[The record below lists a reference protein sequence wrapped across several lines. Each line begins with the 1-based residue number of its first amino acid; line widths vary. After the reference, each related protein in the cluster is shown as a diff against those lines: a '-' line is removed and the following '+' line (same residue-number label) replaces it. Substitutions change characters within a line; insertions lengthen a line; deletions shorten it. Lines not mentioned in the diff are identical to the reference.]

1 MNRLAMLVATSA
13 GVGYVPW
20 APGTFGS
27 AIGLVLLWALRSTGS
42 VALELAVLA
51 VVLAAGVWSGS
62 IAERQA
68 GRVDPGMVVIDEV
81 AGMLITLAFVP
92 LTMTTVTVGF
102 FVFRAL
108 DIFKPWPAGRAERL
122 PGGMGIMADDA
133 IAGLYG
139 NLATRGLISVASGWL
154 P

>member
-1 MNRLAMLVATSA
+1 MKRLALVVATCA

-27 AIGLVLLWALRSTGS
+27 AVGLVLLGGVRSSGS
-42 VALELAVLA
+42 VVLEIAVLA
-51 VVLAAGVWSGS
+51 VVLVAGVWSGS
-62 IAERQA
+62 IAEREA

-81 AGMLITLAFVP
+81 AGMLITLALIP
-92 LTMTTVTVGF
+92 LTLTTVTIGF

-108 DIFKPWPAGRAERL
+108 DIFKPWPAGRVERF
-122 PGGMGIMADDA
+122 PGGTGIMADDA

-139 NLATRGLISVASGWL
+139 NLATRGLIGVASGWL
-154 P
+154 T